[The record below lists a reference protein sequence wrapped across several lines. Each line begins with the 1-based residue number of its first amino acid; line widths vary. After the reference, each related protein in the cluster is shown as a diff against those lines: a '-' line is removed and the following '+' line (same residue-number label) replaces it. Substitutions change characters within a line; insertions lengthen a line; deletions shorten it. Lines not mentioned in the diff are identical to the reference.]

1 MADENDPPDDGPAL
15 RARLDALSGKLK
27 GQRPEVAASKRPNSP
42 PPDNF
47 ASGMSMGLRA
57 GSEFVAAILVGG
69 AIGWALDWA
78 LKTKPAFTIVV
89 FLLGV
94 AAGVWNVIR
103 ATSPKGAPPTR

>member
-1 MADENDPPDDGPAL
+1 MTGESHRPDDDPTL
-15 RARLDALSGKLK
+15 RARLDALSGNLAA
-27 GQRPEVAASKRPNSP
+27 QRPKAASPRPNPSS

-69 AIGWALDWA
+69 AIGWGLDWA
-78 LKTKPAFTIVV
+78 LKTKPAFTIVF

-103 ATSPKGAPPTR
+103 ATSPKPAPPAK